1 MDVVEDLKFKW
12 VAADPNVDVSFKYTN
27 FTKIR
32 EEHKVCMDI
41 SVTAKK
47 SKLNSNTAVAIGFA
61 TLSPEP
67 ESKEIDGVEAVTLFM
82 GKNKKVKTAGA
93 WYPDIK
99 LADFNDSKFA
109 PMAEGY
115 VNENIWTL
123 SKGVTSKDGKKMKGT
138 LCREYSAKR
147 SWKYR
152 VPRKTAVSV

>member
-1 MDVVEDLKFKW
+1 MNVVEDLKFKW

-61 TLSPEP
+61 TLSPE
-67 ESKEIDGVEAVTLFM
+67 SKEIDGVEAVTLFM

-99 LADFNDSKFA
+99 LADFNDSKFE
-109 PMAEGY
+109 PKDEGY

-123 SKGVTSKDGKKMKGT
+123 SKEVANGKKMKGT